1 MFSLNI
7 GLTQKKE
14 VRKLSKER
22 GNWKKFDSRLD
33 WKKDY
38 TPRENIIRYFVS
50 KFKVEM
56 WQGLEN
62 SLPEIKWQNSCK
74 ENFFCHCKQI
84 YCHLRGNSI
93 RIHEKVLISK
103 ISYSTNTKIFIATL
117 LELSF
122 WICFQ
127 NG

>member
-38 TPRENIIRYFVS
+38 TPRKNIIGYFVL

-74 ENFFCHCKQI
+74 ENFFLSLQANILPFEGELYK
-84 YCHLRGNSI
+84 NSW
-93 RIHEKVLISK
+93 K
-103 ISYSTNTKIFIATL
+103 STNFKNFI
-117 LELSF
+117 
-122 WICFQ
+122 
-127 NG
+127 